1 MNISAG
7 AYGPAISDAF
17 LNFTLVH
24 FNESLC
30 DVGKACMCMHAVC
43 AFVCIQFT
51 MFFILLDVLTT
62 ATVMSQEVT
71 AARVNIVM
79 SFELLIL
86 LVLTALFV
94 NNAFMH

>member
-43 AFVCIQFT
+43 AFVCI
-51 MFFILLDVLTT
+51 
-62 ATVMSQEVT
+62 
-71 AARVNIVM
+71 
-79 SFELLIL
+79 
-86 LVLTALFV
+86 
-94 NNAFMH
+94 